1 MLQISPEPP
10 EDILETIYTKQLEG
24 CVQFK
29 DTMNLYKLNVS
40 QGMFPPSYLTL
51 KRMVR
56 FYLTDLQNKQHEAN
70 LLSVKPGLAAQ
81 AVTDP
86 KDKKNIDCRQ

>member
-1 MLQISPEPP
+1 MDVNHLFALRMQRDDLRLYDLQWDEILLKIVPSPPQE
-10 EDILETIYTKQLEG
+10 ILETIYSKQLEQ

-51 KRMVR
+51 KRMVK
-56 FYLTDLQNKQHEAN
+56 F
-70 LLSVKPGLAAQ
+70 
-81 AVTDP
+81 
-86 KDKKNIDCRQ
+86 